1 MLDFRLDEEQ
11 QMLTDAIHR
20 FAEEKV
26 RKEFREAEEMG
37 KLPTDV
43 VNGGYEIG
51 LLQTGIPEEFGGMGE
66 YSAVTGAVAI
76 EEFAWGDLATTMAIM
91 RPNLVAIPVMLC
103 GTDEQK
109 AEYLPMMAGESLP
122 LVTSA
127 LTEPS
132 IQFDPRNLKTT
143 ATKDGDNYVIN
154 GTKMMVISAKD
165 SGVILVYAADNEAGG
180 STQGFLV
187 PAASDGITV
196 GDREKLMG
204 INAIDG
210 YRVTFENVTVPAS
223 AKLGGEDG
231 CDFDLI
237 LNHSRVALGAAAV
250 GILRAGTEYAIE
262 YTKQRVQ
269 FGKPVAQ
276 NQSIAF
282 MLAEMA
288 TDVDQLRMMV
298 WEAAWELDQGMDAT
312 RTATVMKYHMDDLV
326 VKAADQALQALGGY
340 GYIREYPVE
349 LWLRNA
355 RGMATFDGQLM
366 I

>member
-11 QMLTDAIHR
+11 VMLTEAIHR
-20 FAEEKV
+20 FAEEKM
-26 RKEFREAEEMG
+26 RKIFREAEEMG
-37 KLPTDV
+37 QMPADIV
-43 VNGGYEIG
+43 SGGWEMG
-51 LLQTGIPEEFGGMGE
+51 LLQTGLPEKFDGMGE
-66 YSAVTGAVAI
+66 YSAVTSAVAM
-76 EEFAWGDLATTMAIM
+76 EEFVWGDLALTMGIM

-109 AEYLPMMAGESLP
+109 AEYLPMFSSESLP
-122 LVTSA
+122 QVTSA

-143 ATKDGDNYVIN
+143 ATKDGDNFVLN
-154 GTKMMVISAKD
+154 GTKMMVLNAKD
-165 SGVILVYAADNEAGG
+165 SGLILVYANEGG
-180 STQGFLV
+180 KTQGFLV
-187 PAASDGITV
+187 SAASDGISV

-204 INAIDG
+204 VNALEG
-210 YRVTFENVTVPAS
+210 YRVVFENVTVSAS
-223 AKLGGEDG
+223 AKLGGEAG

-250 GILRAGTEYAIE
+250 GILRAGTEYAVE
-262 YTKQRVQ
+262 YAKQRVQ

-312 RTATVMKYHMDDLV
+312 RTTTVMKYHMDDLV
-326 VKAADQALQALGGY
+326 VKTADQALQTLGGY
-340 GYIREYPVE
+340 SYIREYPVE

-355 RGMATFDGQLM
+355 RGMATFDGLLTL
-366 I
+366 

>member
-20 FAEEKV
+20 FAEEQMRKV
-26 RKEFREAEEMG
+26 FREAEEMG
-37 KLPTDV
+37 QIPADIIS
-43 VNGGYEIG
+43 GGWEIG
-51 LLQTGIPEEFGGMGE
+51 LLQTGLPENFNGMGE
-66 YSAVTGAVAI
+66 YSAVTNAVAM
-76 EEFAWGDLATTMAIM
+76 EEFAWGDLALTMGIM

-103 GTDEQK
+103 GTDAQK
-109 AEYLPMMAGESLP
+109 NEYLPMFASDSLP
-122 LVTSA
+122 QVTSA
-127 LTEPS
+127 LTEPA

-143 ATKDGDNYVIN
+143 AIKDGGSYILN
-154 GTKMMVISAKD
+154 GTKMMVLNAKD
-165 SGVILVYAADNEAGG
+165 SGVILVYANDGG

-187 PAASDGITV
+187 PAASEGITV

-204 INAIDG
+204 VNALAG
-210 YRVTFENVTVPAS
+210 YRVTLENVTVPAT
-223 AKLGGEDG
+223 AKLGGEAG

-250 GILRAGTEYAIE
+250 GILRAGTEYAVD
-262 YTKQRVQ
+262 YAKQRVQ

-298 WEAAWELDQGMDAT
+298 WEAAWELDQGKDAT
-312 RTATVMKYHMDDLV
+312 RTTTVMKYHMDDLV
-326 VKAADQALQALGGY
+326 VKTADQALQTLGGY

-355 RGMATFDGQLM
+355 RGMATFDGLLTL
-366 I
+366 

>member
-1 MLDFRLDEEQ
+1 MLDFRLDDEQ

-20 FAEEKV
+20 FSEEMV
-26 RKEFREAEEMG
+26 RKTFREAEEMG
-37 KLPTDV
+37 KIPADV
-43 VNGGYEIG
+43 LKAGWEIG
-51 LLQTGIPEEFGGMGE
+51 LLPTGLPEAFGGLGE
-66 YSAVTGAVAI
+66 YSAVTSAVAM
-76 EEFAWGDLATTMAIM
+76 EEFAWGDLAITMAIM

-109 AEYLPMMAGESLP
+109 AEYLPMFAAEGLP
-122 LVTSA
+122 QVTSA
-127 LTEPS
+127 LTEPM

-154 GTKMMVISAKD
+154 GTKMMVLNAND
-165 SGVILVYAADNEAGG
+165 SGLILVYANDGG
-180 STQGFLV
+180 ETQGFLV

-204 INAIDG
+204 INAIEG
-210 YRVTFENVTVPAS
+210 NRVTFENVTVSAS
-223 AKLGGEDG
+223 AKLGGDAG

-250 GILRAGTEYAIE
+250 GILRAGTEYAVE

-298 WEAAWELDQGMDAT
+298 WEAAWELDQGKDAT
-312 RTATVMKYHMDDLV
+312 RTTTVMKYHMDDLV

-355 RGMATFDGQLM
+355 RGMATFDGLLTL
-366 I
+366 

>member
-20 FAEEKV
+20 FAEEQMRKV
-26 RKEFREAEEMG
+26 FREAEEMG
-37 KLPTDV
+37 QIPADIIS
-43 VNGGYEIG
+43 GGWEIG
-51 LLQTGIPEEFGGMGE
+51 LLQTGLPENFNGMGE
-66 YSAVTGAVAI
+66 YSAVTNAVAM
-76 EEFAWGDLATTMAIM
+76 EEFAWGDLALTMGIM

-103 GTDEQK
+103 GTDAQK
-109 AEYLPMMAGESLP
+109 NEYLPMFASDSLP
-122 LVTSA
+122 QVTSA
-127 LTEPS
+127 LTEPA

-143 ATKDGDNYVIN
+143 AIKDGGSYILN
-154 GTKMMVISAKD
+154 GTKMMVLNAKD
-165 SGVILVYAADNEAGG
+165 SGVILVYANDGG

-187 PAASDGITV
+187 PAASEGITV

-204 INAIDG
+204 VNALAG
-210 YRVTFENVTVPAS
+210 YRVTLENVTVPAT
-223 AKLGGEDG
+223 AKLGGEAG

-250 GILRAGTEYAIE
+250 GILRAGTEYAVE
-262 YTKQRVQ
+262 YAKQRVQ

-298 WEAAWELDQGMDAT
+298 WEAAWELDQGKDAT
-312 RTATVMKYHMDDLV
+312 RTTTVMKYHMDDLV
-326 VKAADQALQALGGY
+326 VKTADQALQTLGGY

-355 RGMATFDGQLM
+355 RGMATFDGLLTL
-366 I
+366 